1 MDSMKC
7 WDCALKHLAG
17 ALSYG
22 KEILTGHTKGA
33 ELDHRP
39 DLLGELV
46 NCEHHAELLD
56 RELFNRVSTLRKQL
70 QVRHVFVTAE
80 DLDTLRMLYLKTEAL
95 SEGRN
100 DEPYRITAGSS
111 AFVLPVLPSSA
122 DYPQYSAPLDI
133 VFDRVD
139 NLDFFRLARE
149 TIVRYLTNFGTLYVL
164 ESQID
169 LSAFTDVTVVG
180 KTLIEFVNRPELSV
194 NFLLWKQNM
203 GVLQPFDAQRSFPAY
218 SPMIPPEME
227 AATKFLSEKG
237 CKGKIYL
244 WDDVKPQPV
253 SKIKYGELMKEI
265 STAYPLTAYFSLKN
279 EPKRFNA
286 LDTTVLLTQ
295 PVCCSNRH
303 RLKTF
308 PFVCWNQAAFASLI
322 NFLQQNR

>member
-100 DEPYRITAGSS
+100 DEPYRITCRS
-111 AFVLPVLPSSA
+111 
-122 DYPQYSAPLDI
+122 YDI
-133 VFDRVD
+133 
-139 NLDFFRLARE
+139 
-149 TIVRYLTNFGTLYVL
+149 I
-164 ESQID
+164 
-169 LSAFTDVTVVG
+169 
-180 KTLIEFVNRPELSV
+180 
-194 NFLLWKQNM
+194 
-203 GVLQPFDAQRSFPAY
+203 
-218 SPMIPPEME
+218 
-227 AATKFLSEKG
+227 
-237 CKGKIYL
+237 
-244 WDDVKPQPV
+244 
-253 SKIKYGELMKEI
+253 
-265 STAYPLTAYFSLKN
+265 
-279 EPKRFNA
+279 
-286 LDTTVLLTQ
+286 
-295 PVCCSNRH
+295 
-303 RLKTF
+303 
-308 PFVCWNQAAFASLI
+308 
-322 NFLQQNR
+322 